1 MASWGERLRA
11 AARPQ
16 RAGGAHAA
24 SPGAADTR
32 ALPPPSSAVVVPRPA
47 AVAEAPWESVGVP
60 EAAAAPVRPAS
71 AIALR
76 RERRALAA
84 RYDVLQRDI
93 GGLAIEMARQANYNY
108 PLLRAR
114 SEEALRIE
122 QRVAEIDAVL
132 DTMIAR
138 RRLERM
144 RGRSPVPRPPTR
156 VGVALPPATRTCPRC
171 AATIPSEANFCGMC
185 GATVT
190 G

>member
-16 RAGGAHAA
+16 RAGGASPA
-24 SPGAADTR
+24 SPGSTDTR
-32 ALPPPSSAVVVPRPA
+32 VLPPPSSAVVVPRPTT
-47 AVAEAPWESVGVP
+47 VDEAPWEAVTVP
-60 EAAAAPVRPAS
+60 EASAAGLRPAS

-76 RERRALAA
+76 RERRELAS

-114 SEEALRIE
+114 AEEALRIE

-138 RRLERM
+138 RRLERI

-156 VGVALPPATRTCPRC
+156 VAAELPPATRACPRC